1 MKQKRPRKRFAN
13 VLVATDFSRGSESAV
28 RRAVGIPL
36 VPHATVHL
44 LHVLPEGMPPKIRAR
59 AERKAWDQIKQ
70 AASMASAAAEAA
82 GNVGLVIIPEVVTGQ
97 TYVEIIQRARSSA
110 VELVVIGRH
119 RRRAI
124 HDLFFGS
131 TAIRVI
137 RNGDLPVLVVNSKPT
152 RSYRRPLIAVDLEDA
167 SCAVLDLGLRVLESE
182 VTTIAV
188 VHAYN
193 VPFEGFVLP
202 AFSVQELDG
211 YRREF
216 QKKAETGLAK
226 LLLSFADRGVRWKAA
241 VRHDDPRRAV
251 LREASRR
258 RTDLIAV
265 GTHARSGLSHV
276 LLGSVA
282 EWVIRAARCDVL
294 VARPARFSFE
304 LP

>member
-1 MKQKRPRKRFAN
+1 MQQKRPRKRFEN
-13 VLVATDFSRGSESAV
+13 VLVATDFSRHSEYAV

-36 VPHATVHL
+36 APHASVHL
-44 LHVLPEGMPPKIRAR
+44 LHVLPAGIPPKIRAR
-59 AERKAWDQIKQ
+59 IEKKAWDQIKQ
-70 AASMASAAAEAA
+70 AASLASAAAKAA
-82 GNVGLVIIPEVVTGQ
+82 GNIGPVVTPEVVTGQ
-97 TYVEIIQRARSSA
+97 AHVEIIRRARASA
-110 VELVVIGRH
+110 VELMVLGRH

-124 HDLFFGS
+124 RDLFLGS

-137 RNGDLPVLVVNSKPT
+137 RNGDLPVLVVNSKPAH
-152 RSYRRPLIAVDLEDA
+152 SYRRPLIAVDLEDT
-167 SCAVLDLGLRVLESE
+167 SRAVLDLALRVLESA
-182 VTTIAV
+182 VTTIPL

-193 VPFEGFVLP
+193 IPFEGFVLP
-202 AFSVQELDG
+202 VLSVQELYG

-216 QKKAETGLAK
+216 QEKAESGLAR
-226 LLLSFADRGVRWKAA
+226 LLASSADRGIRCKAVVR
-241 VRHDDPRRAV
+241 RDDPRRMI

-258 RTDLIAV
+258 RADLITI

-282 EWVIRAARCDVL
+282 ECVIRAARCDVL

>member
-1 MKQKRPRKRFAN
+1 MKEKSPRKRFAN
-13 VLVATDFSRGSESAV
+13 VLVATDFSRHSEYAV

-36 VPHATVHL
+36 APRASVHL
-44 LHVLPEGMPPKIRAR
+44 LHVLPEGMPPKIHAR
-59 AERKAWDQIKQ
+59 IEKKAWDQIKQ
-70 AASMASAAAEAA
+70 AASLASAAAKAA
-82 GNVGLVIIPEVVTGQ
+82 GNVGPVVTPEVVTGQ
-97 TYVEIIQRARSSA
+97 AYVEIIRRARASA
-110 VELVVIGRH
+110 AEIVVLGRH
-119 RRRAI
+119 HRRAI
-124 HDLFFGS
+124 RDLFVGP

-137 RNGDLPVLVVNSKPT
+137 RNGDLPVLVVNSKPAH
-152 RSYRRPLIAVDLEDA
+152 SCRRPLIAVDLEDA

-294 VARPARFSFE
+294 VARPARFSFK